1 MITLNIYAIEDTAK
15 AMSEGRSISHND
27 VLEYIYEIIK
37 LAKKSGFQIKISY
50 EMKTNITLW
59 STKNKKEFLF
69 MLNEPEF
76 WDWMESKGE
85 NK

>member
-1 MITLNIYAIEDTAK
+1 
-15 AMSEGRSISHND
+15 
-27 VLEYIYEIIK
+27 LEYIYEIIK
-37 LAKKSGFQIKISY
+37 RAKKSGFQIKISY

-69 MLNEPEF
+69 MLKEPEF

-85 NK
+85 KDE